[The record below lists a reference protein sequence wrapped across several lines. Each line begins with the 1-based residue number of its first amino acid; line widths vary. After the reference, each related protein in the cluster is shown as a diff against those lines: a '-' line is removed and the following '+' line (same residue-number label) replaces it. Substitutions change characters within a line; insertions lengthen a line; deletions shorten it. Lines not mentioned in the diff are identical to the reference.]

1 MTVEAEVSAEVVT
14 WRPRQPL
21 LPGPHRVTVTGRDR
35 GGASIRPATWG
46 FTVES
51 VGETAAAQL
60 QPTATGTGF
69 ARFHGSVTLEGSSL
83 SVSGAGADA
92 QRNKE
97 QLPRI
102 WVNAGGLLGG
112 GWRYSARVHVSGY
125 ESSSGQPVNRFRFD
139 LRSNWLNLAAGDVNP
154 VFQDLILAG
163 TRVRG
168 FQASVRGGPV
178 QLNVVRGQSRRAV
191 DGVIDPLDPARLE
204 RRGTYGQDLLA
215 VRPVFGG
222 QTFQLG
228 LTALR
233 VKDDVE
239 SINDLRLNLAD
250 GSSRPVNPSPKDN
263 LVAGADATL
272 RLIGGRV
279 LLKYENAFSLLANDI
294 SGGPLTEAQLDE
306 IMADAGQDAL
316 GINPEDFDQYFT
328 LNASLIPLD
337 PRGLSSLAHQAK
349 ASIRAGTNI
358 LTAEWRSIG
367 GSYYTLAAPTLIRD
381 RRGIRIRDAF
391 TVLDDALAVAAGFE
405 TDEDNLDDVKPATTT
420 TSSIFGTASW
430 QASPTS
436 ATVVASLRRGTRK
449 NDLPQGQEGAIDEQS
464 LGLSLGLGIP
474 VNVLDGFRTRLNLN
488 LSTVNRDDPANL
500 TSESRDRY
508 YLAGIQTES
517 NERTTALNV
526 MYGINTSELLGF
538 TDAKTD
544 FHRLMANGRYLFAPR
559 WTATLDGT
567 WTSARSPDTADP
579 AFGLQ
584 YTRTE
589 LMGGAEWEWTAA
601 SFITLLAGVVN
612 YSDERDP
619 ERDTREI
626 MVRLRLHRAF

>member
-112 GWRYSARVHVSGY
+112 GWRYSARVHVSG
-125 ESSSGQPVNRFRFD
+125 
-139 LRSNWLNLAAGDVNP
+139 
-154 VFQDLILAG
+154 
-163 TRVRG
+163 
-168 FQASVRGGPV
+168 
-178 QLNVVRGQSRRAV
+178 
-191 DGVIDPLDPARLE
+191 
-204 RRGTYGQDLLA
+204 
-215 VRPVFGG
+215 
-222 QTFQLG
+222 
-228 LTALR
+228 
-233 VKDDVE
+233 
-239 SINDLRLNLAD
+239 
-250 GSSRPVNPSPKDN
+250 
-263 LVAGADATL
+263 
-272 RLIGGRV
+272 
-279 LLKYENAFSLLANDI
+279 
-294 SGGPLTEAQLDE
+294 
-306 IMADAGQDAL
+306 
-316 GINPEDFDQYFT
+316 
-328 LNASLIPLD
+328 
-337 PRGLSSLAHQAK
+337 
-349 ASIRAGTNI
+349 
-358 LTAEWRSIG
+358 
-367 GSYYTLAAPTLIRD
+367 
-381 RRGIRIRDAF
+381 
-391 TVLDDALAVAAGFE
+391 
-405 TDEDNLDDVKPATTT
+405 
-420 TSSIFGTASW
+420 
-430 QASPTS
+430 
-436 ATVVASLRRGTRK
+436 
-449 NDLPQGQEGAIDEQS
+449 
-464 LGLSLGLGIP
+464 
-474 VNVLDGFRTRLNLN
+474 
-488 LSTVNRDDPANL
+488 
-500 TSESRDRY
+500 
-508 YLAGIQTES
+508 
-517 NERTTALNV
+517 
-526 MYGINTSELLGF
+526 GF